1 MDSLKTA
8 TILKCGH
15 AIHTQCQEDLLQS
28 GNPRCP
34 ICNSSFL
41 NMKRQW
47 KYLDEIIARSP
58 PMPVEYRNW
67 TVEILCADCHEKS
80 QALFH
85 FEGLKCGACGG
96 YNTTRCGSEEPPKA
110 SAAAPGEEGH
120 GGAAG
125 GGAGEGAAGG
135 GAGEGAAGGGGAAAV
150 LAAENEGQEANEEE
164 EGEDSEWE
172 TEDDDEL
179 ADGLA
184 DVIDLAH
191 DPHSAGPGAAPSD
204 SR

>member
-1 MDSLKTA
+1 MPTQFLMDSLKTA

-135 GAGEGAAGGGGAAAV
+135 GGAAAV